1 MGERF
6 TGNGFRTLVGFRKS
20 TPQDEYANGWKWP
33 KHRFRRYWAWF
44 FSPFFTLTRVP
55 SPPVTSND
63 WWSMGHRLPGM
74 FRARAAP
81 PPRPGTKRMRMRGG
95 GLFGQYTRQPV
106 ALGEWRSRVWY
117 FHNTEPKNRLQLFLY
132 WLSYWTI
139 YRWLVEY
146 NFSQQDMSVME
157 HQNWEAPEKLSG
169 TDAEVIQWR
178 RLVLT
183 KHFGGR
189 RAKFEYRSTENPSED
204 AIQVAD

>member
-1 MGERF
+1 
-6 TGNGFRTLVGFRKS
+6 
-20 TPQDEYANGWKWP
+20 
-33 KHRFRRYWAWF
+33 
-44 FSPFFTLTRVP
+44 
-55 SPPVTSND
+55 
-63 WWSMGHRLPGM
+63 
-74 FRARAAP
+74 
-81 PPRPGTKRMRMRGG
+81 MRMRGG

-106 ALGEWRSRVWY
+106 ALEEWRSRVWY
-117 FHNTEPKNRLQLFLY
+117 FHKTEPKNRFQLFLY
-132 WLSYWTI
+132 WLSFWTI

-178 RLVLT
+178 RLVVT

-189 RAKFEYRSTENPSED
+189 RAEFEYRSTDDSSEEA